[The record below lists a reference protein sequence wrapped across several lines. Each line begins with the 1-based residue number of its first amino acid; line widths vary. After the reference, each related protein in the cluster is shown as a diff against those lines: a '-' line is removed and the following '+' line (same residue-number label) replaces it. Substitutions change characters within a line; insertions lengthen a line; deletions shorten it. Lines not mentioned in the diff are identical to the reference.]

1 MCEAHAYILENG
13 EEKKILEN
21 VDVVEFE
28 GDQAKLVSIFGE
40 QMIIKGRLKIYDNTK
55 SKIVFVPFEES

>member
-1 MCEAHAYILENG
+1 MCEAHAYLLENG

-21 VDVVEFE
+21 VDLVEFE

-40 QMIIKGRLKIYDNTK
+40 QMIIKGRLK
-55 SKIVFVPFEES
+55 V